1 LNTPK
6 KKGNRLSIRPV
17 QRDDASAIYNVFSKS
32 EVCEFYDLSPYSDL
46 SQSIEQIEKW
56 LRNYEL
62 GRQIRYAICEADE
75 VIGTCG
81 LYSIYRH
88 QNRANLG
95 YDLLPSKWNRG
106 YMTDALGLFLELC
119 FEEWNFH
126 RIQALVLPE
135 NGSSI
140 KLLSK
145 IGFKKEGLLKDY
157 EIWPGRGYVDLQ
169 LFSMINNQ

>member
-17 QRDDASAIYNVFSKS
+17 ERDDASAIYNIFSK
-32 EVCEFYDLSPYSDL
+32 
-46 SQSIEQIEKW
+46 
-56 LRNYEL
+56 
-62 GRQIRYAICEADE
+62 YAICEADE

-106 YMTDALGLFLELC
+106 YMTDALRLFLELC